1 MKTSAEILNATV
13 LDLCDETYYDPQGFK
28 AYDLK
33 ETPDGPRSAIIVCLN
48 ALVKDNEHVYDLL
61 TCDYKLFT
69 VGDFGP
75 SIKLQSLFD
84 MSYIL
89 KRPVSGFVSEYDQ
102 KSFIIAT
109 CQDLWAEWLSII
121 FLQGGTENNLELLS
135 PRIIQETQRLMQKS
149 RLLTDD

>member
-1 MKTSAEILNATV
+1 MKTAAEILNATV
-13 LDLCDETYYDPQGFK
+13 LDLCDETYYDPLGFK
-28 AYDLK
+28 AYDLLK
-33 ETPDGPRSAIIVCLN
+33 TPNGPRVAIIVCLN

-69 VGDFGP
+69 VGEFAP

-102 KSFIIAT
+102 KSFVIAT
-109 CQDLWAEWLSII
+109 CQDLWAEWLSIM
-121 FLQGGTENNLELLS
+121 FLEGGTEHDLELME
-135 PRIIQETQRLMQKS
+135 PRIMQETQRLREKS
-149 RLLTDD
+149 QLLTGD